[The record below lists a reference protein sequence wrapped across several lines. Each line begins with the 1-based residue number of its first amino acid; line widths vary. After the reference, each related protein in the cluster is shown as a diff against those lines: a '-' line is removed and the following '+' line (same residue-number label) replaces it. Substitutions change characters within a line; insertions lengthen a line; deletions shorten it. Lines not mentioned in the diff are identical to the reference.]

1 MPETQNIRNNNAHE
15 QGIRFLSLL
24 NLMTLKESPMKK
36 QELAST
42 IIENLGGLN
51 NIVDAENCMTRLR
64 INIRSIDSVNLEAL
78 KNTKGVLG
86 VVADEEH
93 YIQVVLG
100 PGVVRDVL
108 EEMVKM
114 GVTPVAAG
122 KTDEEDWKKNKS
134 EVEGKR
140 NKKVVEKI
148 RIIADIFTP
157 MIPAFIASGICN
169 GMGKIIGLLISNAI
183 VPDITFW
190 HIVQNLFALG
200 SNAFLSYLAIF
211 TGVRA
216 AKQFG
221 VNEMLGGMIGAAS
234 LNTVVNS
241 ISELLNWYNA
251 DVVNESILATG
262 AGGIIGVVV
271 GVWILAKIDKWVHS
285 WMPSVL
291 DVSFTP
297 LLSIIF
303 TLPIF
308 VLLIMPATGWIST
321 KIGEFI
327 SLFAYSDNIFVSAI
341 AGYVMAALFLPLV
354 LLGLHRGLVP
364 IYALQIEKMGGT
376 TLFPAVAMAGAGQV
390 GAAIA
395 IWIKAR
401 RVHNTRLESIIAGA
415 LPSGILGIGEPL
427 IYGVTLPMGK
437 PFISAGLGAGFGGAY
452 VMITHTMAIANS
464 PSGILGVTIMEPQC
478 MLNYV
483 IGLLI
488 SYVAAGIIT
497 WFMISKKTVEEF

>member
-1 MPETQNIRNNNAHE
+1 
-15 QGIRFLSLL
+15 
-24 NLMTLKESPMKK
+24 MKK

-42 IIENLGGLN
+42 IIEDLGGLN

-200 SNAFLSYLAIF
+200 GNAFLSYLAIF

-308 VLLIMPATGWIST
+308 ALLIMPATGWIST

-390 GAAIA
+390 GAAIV

>member
-1 MPETQNIRNNNAHE
+1 
-15 QGIRFLSLL
+15 
-24 NLMTLKESPMKK
+24 MKK

-42 IIENLGGLN
+42 IIEDLGGLN

-169 GMGKIIGLLISNAI
+169 GMGKIIGLLISNTI

-200 SNAFLSYLAIF
+200 GNAFLSYLAIF